1 MHPGWEFLH
10 AEEAELQ
17 RESEIASI
25 MLHLATTLQAI
36 PSDESIGYALS
47 HEWHQYIVV
56 FVRDKVPK
64 LLGVLIVVFILLRVV
79 QFFVKRLQ
87 SRAITYVGNFHRAAQ
102 LRTMASILRA
112 TSFGV
117 IGFLAFLQILT
128 IFNIPYEPLL
138 ASAGIL
144 GVGIG
149 LGAQSIFKDM
159 LNGIFILLEDQY
171 NVGEVVSIAGLKGTV
186 EDLSLRST
194 KLRDGDGTLYVIP
207 NSQIATVSNQSR
219 DFSVA
224 QLSVSVDASANP
236 DRVTEILK
244 KLANDV
250 RHDSAFK
257 DIVISD
263 PDVLGINEIR
273 GREVIY
279 LINIRVRANQRDG
292 VLRELR
298 RRIVLAFEKEGI
310 PLGISSNML
319 VMQQKPNPTAPPA
332 APTIGV

>member
-1 MHPGWEFLH
+1 
-10 AEEAELQ
+10 
-17 RESEIASI
+17 
-25 MLHLATTLQAI
+25 MLHLAMAPQGTPA
-36 PSDESIGYALS
+36 DERLS
-47 HEWHQYIVV
+47 YVFTHDWHQYVIL
-56 FVRDKVPK
+56 FVREKLPK
-64 LLGVLIVVFILLRVV
+64 LIAVLIIVFILLRILK
-79 QFFVKRLQ
+79 FFVKRLQ
-87 SRAITYVGNFHRAAQ
+87 KRADQQVGNFHRAAQ

-112 TSFGV
+112 TAFGV
-117 IGFLAFLQILT
+117 IGFLAFLQVLT
-128 IFNIPYEPLL
+128 IFSIPYEPLL

-171 NVGEVVSIAGLKGTV
+171 NVGEVVTIAGLKGTV

-194 KLRDGDGTLYVIP
+194 RLRDGDGTLYLIP

-219 DFSVA
+219 DFSIA

-236 DRVTEILK
+236 DRVMDLLK
-244 KLANDV
+244 TLAESV
-250 RHDSAFK
+250 RGDSAFK
-257 DIVISD
+257 DIVVSD
-263 PDVLGINEIR
+263 PDILGVNEIR

-279 LINIRVRANQRDG
+279 PINIRVRANQRDG

-298 RRIVLAFEKEGI
+298 RRIILAFEKDGI

-319 VMQQKPNPTAPPA
+319 VVQQKPDPTAPPS
-332 APTIGV
+332 APTLGG